1 MNARSDSFIL
11 HPSAFILLPSGAL
24 MVHYS
29 LSWSD
34 PNEHLFDVGLSFTAP
49 VDQPLLHLPAWR
61 PGRYLIQNYAA
72 NVRQWSPEMR
82 KIGKSTWRVDA
93 RAGDEVTVRYRFYAG
108 VLDAGS
114 SFLDETEAYFNGSNL
129 FMMVEGLRTAGAR
142 LTIAAPA
149 DWRIETQLPS
159 QGERTFVARD
169 YDHLIDSPTI
179 AAPRMSVHTFQESGA
194 AIHLVLREDSGIDL
208 SQYVEPVR
216 AIVRA
221 QAELFGGLLLREY
234 RFLYHV
240 TERWHGVEHEESCS
254 ITLKRSA
261 ILGAKP
267 GDEGYDH
274 FLSITSH
281 EFFHLWNVKRILPA
295 AFLPYDY
302 SVETPTRLLWVMEGI
317 TSYYGDRMLITSG
330 CWDGKRYLEHIAK
343 EIEVLESSPG
353 RAFLSLSQA
362 SFDGWL
368 QEPAQMHDKAN
379 AWISFYN
386 KGELVAMLLDLALRA
401 RGRTLDE
408 LILHLW
414 HEYGERGR
422 GLEEDV
428 VERWAGPE
436 LSDFF
441 ARYVHGTDPL
451 PYQEL
456 LSLAGVTLL
465 STPRERSFGVRVDV
479 ADGAVIVESV
489 SRGGAAMAAGILPG
503 DELIAIDKNRIRCE
517 DDLERLARAVGDDV
531 EVLTTRVGIIRSHRI
546 TPREDGSVTIKLS
559 ISESATDG
567 QNVFRRQWLGSDR

>member
-1 MNARSDSFIL
+1 
-11 HPSAFILLPSGAL
+11 
-24 MVHYS
+24 MVRYA

-34 PNEHLFDVGLSFTAP
+34 PNEHLFDVTLTFTAP

-72 NVRQWSPEMR
+72 NVRQWSPVMR
-82 KIGKSTWRVDA
+82 KIGKSTWRVEA

-108 VLDAGS
+108 ILDAGS
-114 SFLDETEAYFNGSNL
+114 SFLDESEAYFNGSNL
-129 FMMVEGLRTAGAR
+129 FMMVEGLRQEIAS
-142 LTIAAPA
+142 LTIAAPD
-149 DWRIETQLPS
+149 DWRIETQLPRDA
-159 QGERTFVARD
+159 ERAFVARD

-179 AAPRMSVHTFQESGA
+179 AARRMTVLSFEESGA
-194 AIHLVLREDSGIDL
+194 TIHLVLRDESGIDL
-208 SQYVEPVR
+208 SQFVDPVQR
-216 AIVRA
+216 IVRA
-221 QAELFGGLLLREY
+221 QAELFGGLPLREY

-240 TERWHGVEHEESCS
+240 TERWHGVEHEASCS

-281 EFFHLWNVKRILPA
+281 ELFHLWNVKRILPA

-302 SVETPTRLLWVMEGI
+302 SVEAPTRLLWVMEGI
-317 TSYYGDRMLITSG
+317 TSYFGDRMLVTSG
-330 CWDGKRYLEHIAK
+330 IWDEKRYLEHIGK

-353 RAFLSLSQA
+353 REILPLSQA

-368 QEPAQMHDKAN
+368 QEPSQMHDKAN

-386 KGELVAMLLDLALRA
+386 KGELVAMLLDLTLRMH
-401 RGRTLDE
+401 GRTLDE

-422 GLEEDV
+422 GLEEDT

-451 PYQEL
+451 PYGEL
-456 LSLAGVTLL
+456 LAPAGVTLL
-465 STPRERSFGVRVDV
+465 STPRERSFGAHVKI
-479 ADGAVIVESV
+479 ADGAVIIESV

-503 DELIAIDKNRIRCE
+503 DEVIAIDRNRVRCE
-517 DDLERLARAVGDDV
+517 EDLDRLAKAVGDDV
-531 EVLTTRVGIIRSHRI
+531 EVLTARVGLIRSHRI
-546 TPREDGSVTIKLS
+546 TPRADGSVTVKLS
-559 ISESATDG
+559 IAESATDEQNEWRRRWIGGG
-567 QNVFRRQWLGSDR
+567 Q